1 MQTVQQGDR
10 IGTSR
15 GETRVTVVLFQRRLK
30 PVYGPGKRSFKSQNL
45 RTKGTG
51 GRTNLA

>member
-10 IGTSR
+10 IGMCR
-15 GETRVTVVLFQRRLK
+15 GETSVTVVLFQRRLK
-30 PVYGPGKRSFKSQNL
+30 PVYRSGKRNFKSQNL
-45 RTKGTG
+45 RKEGTD